1 MNKSPEQQ
9 FTKSCPHQSLQ
20 KNRPDQQF
28 AMGLSRTQTGEAEL
42 TSYFQISKVFYQPTL
57 LTYVGWAELLSDN
70 INENLKNALSSTH
83 LRGLSWTGEQ
93 PPTSAGSRLVCNHTS
108 LQHTFLNHEYT
119 QKINSKNRSY

>member
-1 MNKSPEQQ
+1 MIRNN
-9 FTKSCPHQSLQ
+9 SLQ
-20 KNRPDQQF
+20 KKAVLLRAKVIRNSSLQKKF
-28 AMGLSRTQTGEAEL
+28 ANNLSGLTIRNM
-42 TSYFQISKVFYQPTL
+42 VP
-57 LTYVGWAELLSDN
+57 TYVGSAELLSDN
-70 INENLKNALSSTH
+70 IYQNLKNALSSTH